1 MGYLFDP
8 KDQREV
14 IFAGNFM
21 TDDAPLRDIVSAL
34 DEHIK
39 VLRSFGFD
47 DTAKIFAIAKLDLM
61 TRLHGISDEELEAFC
76 AAQGSGPKAATD
88 DAHTDVVVDL
98 AARKRGKN

>member
-1 MGYLFDP
+1 
-8 KDQREV
+8 
-14 IFAGNFM
+14 M

-34 DEHIK
+34 DEHIR

-76 AAQGSGPKAATD
+76 AAQGSSSPKAATND
-88 DAHTDVVVDL
+88 DTDVVVDL

>member
-1 MGYLFDP
+1 
-8 KDQREV
+8 
-14 IFAGNFM
+14 M

-47 DTAKIFAIAKLDLM
+47 DTAKIFAIAKLDLI

-76 AAQGSGPKAATD
+76 AAQGSSSPRADTD
-88 DAHTDVVVDL
+88 TNVVVDL

>member
-1 MGYLFDP
+1 LIP
-8 KDQREV
+8 KINKGV

-21 TDDAPLRDIVSAL
+21 TDDAPLRDIVGAL

-47 DTAKIFAIAKLDLM
+47 DTAKIFAIAKLDLI

-76 AAQGSGPKAATD
+76 AAQGSASPRAATD
-88 DAHTDVVVDL
+88 ADTDVVVDL

>member
-1 MGYLFDP
+1 
-8 KDQREV
+8 
-14 IFAGNFM
+14 M

-47 DTAKIFAIAKLDLM
+47 DTAKIFAIAKLDLI

-76 AAQGSGPKAATD
+76 AAQGSSSPRAATD
-88 DAHTDVVVDL
+88 ADADTDVVVDL

>member
-1 MGYLFDP
+1 
-8 KDQREV
+8 
-14 IFAGNFM
+14 M

-47 DTAKIFAIAKLDLM
+47 DTAKIFAIAKLDLI

-76 AAQGSGPKAATD
+76 AAQGSSSPRAATD
-88 DAHTDVVVDL
+88 ADTNVVVDL